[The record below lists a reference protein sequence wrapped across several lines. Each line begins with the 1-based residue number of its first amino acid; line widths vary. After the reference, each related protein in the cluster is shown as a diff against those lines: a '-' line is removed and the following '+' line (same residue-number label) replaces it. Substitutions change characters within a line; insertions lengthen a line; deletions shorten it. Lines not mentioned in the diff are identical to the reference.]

1 MIDDLEFDGVVYG
14 EERIPL
20 TLRSC
25 LYVNGAGC
33 HTKKFEEYRLGN
45 VLGLVVTARIP
56 LVYALHSE
64 LNGIVS
70 SGGSPRTL
78 EGGVSRVRTFY
89 MYSDGLGIDPTKAN
103 ACSLYCGWVKSLYKS
118 VNSGDAK
125 EDGYYGKASGMATLL
140 GNATG
145 LGREFFVLNAGLT
158 APRDRKSVV

>member
-64 LNGIVS
+64 LNG
-70 SGGSPRTL
+70 L
-78 EGGVSRVRTFY
+78 FHQGVVPELWKAVCLVY
-89 MYSDGLGIDPTKAN
+89 GLFICTVTD
-103 ACSLYCGWVKSLYKS
+103 
-118 VNSGDAK
+118 
-125 EDGYYGKASGMATLL
+125 
-140 GNATG
+140 
-145 LGREFFVLNAGLT
+145 
-158 APRDRKSVV
+158 